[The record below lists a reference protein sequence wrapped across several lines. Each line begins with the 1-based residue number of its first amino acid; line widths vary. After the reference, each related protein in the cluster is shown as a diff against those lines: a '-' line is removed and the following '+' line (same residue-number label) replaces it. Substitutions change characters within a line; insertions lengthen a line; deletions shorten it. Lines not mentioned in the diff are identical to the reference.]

1 MTWYA
6 IDDIIKQKVKGSYIM
21 LFLIKMLIIGAIIGS
36 VAGVIEGLINA
47 IVKNDETA
55 KTLNRYVTAITWLV
69 YIYVCIF

>member
-1 MTWYA
+1 
-6 IDDIIKQKVKGSYIM
+6 M
-21 LFLIKMLIIGAIIGS
+21 LYLIKMVIIGAIIGC

-55 KTLNRYVTAITWLV
+55 KTLNKCVTALGWLV